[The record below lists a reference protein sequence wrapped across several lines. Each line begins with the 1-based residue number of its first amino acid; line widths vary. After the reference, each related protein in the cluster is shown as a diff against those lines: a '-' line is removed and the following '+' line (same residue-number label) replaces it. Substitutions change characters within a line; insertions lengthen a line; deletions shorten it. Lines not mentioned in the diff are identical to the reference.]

1 LSFISFS
8 FSSALASP
16 RGGRKEGI
24 LAGGGDDDGD
34 LCSLLGFCNGMGPGS
49 GNPSFKGPT
58 MLGLESEVSESDSDS
73 DSEATAGF
81 GVSGTFLTVS
91 GGDFSSSEED
101 DSELEEE
108 LDTEIA
114 RLLRFLVRFLGAGF
128 VDLAGGI
135 GKSWV
140 LVWKI
145 PTQI

>member
-1 LSFISFS
+1 M
-8 FSSALASP
+8 
-16 RGGRKEGI
+16 
-24 LAGGGDDDGD
+24 AGGGDDDGD

-49 GNPSFKGPT
+49 GNPSFKGST
-58 MLGLESEVSESDSDS
+58 MLELESEVSESESDS
-73 DSEATAGF
+73 DSEVTAGF

-91 GGDFSSSEED
+91 GDDFSSSED

-108 LDTEIA
+108 LDDEIA

-140 LVWKI
+140 LVWKT

>member
-1 LSFISFS
+1 
-8 FSSALASP
+8 
-16 RGGRKEGI
+16 
-24 LAGGGDDDGD
+24 
-34 LCSLLGFCNGMGPGS
+34 
-49 GNPSFKGPT
+49 
-58 MLGLESEVSESDSDS
+58 MLELESEVSESDSDS
-73 DSEATAGF
+73 DSEVPAGF

-91 GGDFSSSEED
+91 EDDFSSSEED

-114 RLLRFLVRFLGAGF
+114 CLLRFLVRFLGAGF

-140 LVWKI
+140 LVWKT